1 MVMKCMMP
9 LLSAILILSLSCPV
23 FAVEQQNEQQDAA
36 SYLREQGIMIGDQN
50 GQMNLDSCLTR
61 AQLAAVLTRLNEAS
75 ENILEE
81 QAFYTEQCRFSD
93 VPDWARPYVGYCYAN
108 GLMVGYDASTFGAE
122 NGVTPQAACT
132 VVLRYLGL
140 PEDSWDY
147 STACEAAI
155 SLDLTT
161 VEATAKAEIS
171 RGDLAIMLYRALD
184 RTGKD
189 VQETGNTASGIIS
202 SYKGTALSVGERSG
216 LILSDSNQ
224 TSSVVSSDSGI
235 LSVEQVSGH
244 WVAVAVSPGTA
255 VITATTSDG
264 RSGTLTFT
272 VTPTETEAADTGGG
286 ADTSAN
292 TEIRNTM
299 VDLINQVRREH
310 GVPELVVNQ
319 ALMDAAQDCASQ
331 HFTKHDNR
339 YECQTAIRYG
349 YSHGF
354 GSNLTWFSGASR
366 VDVARVAVNNWV
378 NSPGHL
384 QTMITSRY
392 EDLGV
397 GVSIQDGI
405 AYCYMFAG
413 DPDSYN
419 AYG

>member
-50 GQMNLDSCLTR
+50 GQMNLDSGLTR
-61 AQLAAVLTRLNEAS
+61 AHLAAVLTRLNEAP

-171 RGDLAIMLYRALD
+171 RGDLAIMLYRALG

-189 VQETGNTASGIIS
+189 VQETGNTASGIME
-202 SYKGTALSVGERSG
+202 V
-216 LILSDSNQ
+216 
-224 TSSVVSSDSGI
+224 
-235 LSVEQVSGH
+235 
-244 WVAVAVSPGTA
+244 PG
-255 VITATTSDG
+255 
-264 RSGTLTFT
+264 R
-272 VTPTETEAADTGGG
+272 
-286 ADTSAN
+286 
-292 TEIRNTM
+292 
-299 VDLINQVRREH
+299 
-310 GVPELVVNQ
+310 
-319 ALMDAAQDCASQ
+319 
-331 HFTKHDNR
+331 HF
-339 YECQTAIRYG
+339 
-349 YSHGF
+349 F
-354 GSNLTWFSGASR
+354 
-366 VDVARVAVNNWV
+366 
-378 NSPGHL
+378 
-384 QTMITSRY
+384 
-392 EDLGV
+392 
-397 GVSIQDGI
+397 
-405 AYCYMFAG
+405 
-413 DPDSYN
+413 
-419 AYG
+419 